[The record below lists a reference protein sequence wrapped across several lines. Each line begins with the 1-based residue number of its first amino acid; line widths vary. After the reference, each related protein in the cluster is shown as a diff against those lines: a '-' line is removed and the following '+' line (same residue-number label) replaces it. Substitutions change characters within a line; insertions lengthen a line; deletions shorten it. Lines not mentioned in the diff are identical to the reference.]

1 MTMEPLSTP
10 AEILSVHDLIMEI
23 DVDRRTMPVV
33 DGVSFAVPY
42 RSCMGLVGE
51 SGSGKSL
58 TCLSVLQLLPSNAR
72 IASGRV
78 LFRGEEVLKMTPG
91 QLQVLRGRRIA
102 LIPQDPQAAL
112 NPVLTVERQVSAPLT
127 VHGFKGNVRNRVL
140 ELLRLVRLPDPRS
153 MLGRYPHQLSGGMRQ
168 RVVWAMALACGPE
181 LLVADEPMTA
191 LDPTLQLQFV
201 DLLADLKEELGLS
214 VIFVTHDFGLVR
226 MLCDQVAVMY
236 AGRIVEYGPIEQVIE
251 QPMHPYTRALLAA
264 VPALAGS
271 KHRLTTIPGS
281 PPTLGAFGVGCRFV
295 ARCPSAMDRCHKEYP
310 PLRLHSNRMVACWLN
325 ETES

>member
-1 MTMEPLSTP
+1 MEARSTSTD
-10 AEILSVHDLIMEI
+10 ILSVHDLVMEI
-23 DVDRRTMPVV
+23 EVEHRKVSVV
-33 DGVSFAVPY
+33 DGVSFALPSG
-42 RSCMGLVGE
+42 SCMGLVGE

-58 TCLSVLQLLPSNAR
+58 TCMSVLQLLPSNAR

-78 LFRGEEVLKMTPG
+78 LFGGEDVLEMTPG
-91 QLQVLRGRRIA
+91 QLRALRGRRIA

-127 VHGFKGNVRNRVL
+127 VHGFKGSVRNRVL
-140 ELLRLVRLPDPRS
+140 ELLRLVRLPDPSS

-168 RVVWAMALACGPE
+168 RVVWAMALAAGPE

-201 DLLADLKEELGLS
+201 DLLGDLKQELGLS

-236 AGRIVEYGPIEQVIE
+236 AGRIVEYGRIEQVIH
-251 QPMHPYTRALLAA
+251 QPMHPYTKALLAA

-271 KHRLTTIPGS
+271 KQRLATIPGS
-281 PPTLGAFGVGCRFV
+281 PPLLGAGGPGCRFV
-295 ARCPSAMDRCHKEYP
+295 ERCPSAMDRCHSEYP
-310 PLRLHSNRMVACWLN
+310 PLRQHSARMVACWLHKG
-325 ETES
+325 ES